1 MNSIFNIYESLLGK
15 TSDKVKRA
23 SLDTVAMT
31 GNEPSSDL
39 RRYFEIPNWVK
50 DPFSV
55 DGNTFVVNLPKG
67 TTNVTS
73 GQGALS
79 ELIGNKFNKLRLYG
93 MTFLSDMNVKDIIH
107 TDIEAE
113 NIRFDTDCTI
123 EDVNIKVIPG
133 PNKHYPIITLLGNT
147 VRNTTFEID
156 YSKVGD
162 AFGYIRSVSI
172 PTFVN
177 VKSDTVPGIRIESP
191 LVGGESVIKDQK
203 WEKIFEFDY
212 KLGYRTSELDKF
224 RFTTIKSMDDLH
236 KLVKSKQFRTR
247 EYDQFPYRLKRGAKI
262 TDFLDVSQFKN
273 LKKIVV
279 GYGMR
284 DLIQI
289 TFEKVDSCS
298 EKDSIVSKYPTS
310 ILMKERKEYIFGRP
324 DLMLQEMPVT
334 ADGWRVLI
342 NGQ

>member
-1 MNSIFNIYESLLGK
+1 MNSIFKIYESLLGK

-23 SLDTVAMT
+23 SLDTVAMA

-39 RRYFEIPNWVK
+39 RRYFGMPNWVK

-55 DGNTFVVNLPKG
+55 DGNTLVVNLPTG
-67 TTNVTS
+67 MTNITPER
-73 GQGALS
+73 GALS

-93 MTFLSDMNVKDIIH
+93 LTFLSDMNVKDIIH

-113 NIRFDTDCTI
+113 NIRLDADCTI
-123 EDVNIKVIPG
+123 EDVNIKTIPG
-133 PNKHYPIITLLGNT
+133 PNKHYPDITLFGNT

-156 YSKVGD
+156 YSKVGE
-162 AFGYIRSVSI
+162 AFGYIRSVGI
-172 PTFVN
+172 PTFIN

-191 LVGGESVIKDQK
+191 LCGGEPVIKDQK
-203 WEKIFEFDY
+203 WEKIFEFGY
-212 KLGYRTSELDKF
+212 KLGHRTSELDKF

-247 EYDQFPYRLKRGAKI
+247 EYDQFPYRLKKGVKI

-279 GYGMR
+279 VNSMK
-284 DLIQI
+284 DMIQI

-298 EKDSIVSKYPTS
+298 EKDSIVSKYPVS
-310 ILMKERKEYIFGRP
+310 ILIKERKEYIFGRP
-324 DLMLQEMPVT
+324 DLMLKDVPVT

-342 NGQ
+342 NGE